1 MRWFIVTALVLITV
15 LAAAASL
22 ATDAEA
28 HGGYDRSEPIS
39 NEVLSERP
47 ARVDVWFTQE
57 VFKQEGA
64 NFVRVFNQQNVQ
76 VSEGDGVVDDDDRT
90 HISVAL
96 PPALG
101 DGRYIV
107 RWKTTSDLDQDTLE
121 GAFCFYI
128 DVEPTAEQEGE
139 CAALEHDAGL
149 EDDDDGVSTATIVI
163 GVVAVVAVL
172 LIAGGGLAIWRGRSA
187 PS

>member
-1 MRWFIVTALVLITV
+1 MRWLTALVLIPI
-15 LAAAASL
+15 LAAAGL
-22 ATDAEA
+22 AMDAEA
-28 HGGYDRSEPIS
+28 HGGYERSEPIQ

-47 ARVDVWFTQE
+47 AAVDVWFTQE

-64 NFVRVFNQQNVQ
+64 NFVRVFDQQNVQ

-90 HISVAL
+90 HISTAL

-107 RWKTTSDLDQDTLE
+107 RWKSTSDLDQDTLE

-128 DVEPTAEQEGE
+128 GVEPTAEQEAE
-139 CAALEHDAGL
+139 CAALDHDAGL

>member
-1 MRWFIVTALVLITV
+1 MRGFIVTALVLTSV
-15 LAAAASL
+15 LAAAGL
-22 ATDAEA
+22 ATDVEA
-28 HGGYDRSEPIS
+28 HGGFDRSEPIP
-39 NEVLSERP
+39 NAVLSERP
-47 ARVDVWFTQE
+47 AGVDVWFTQE

-128 DVEPTAEQEGE
+128 GVEPTAEQEGE
-139 CAALEHDAGL
+139 CAALDHEAGL
-149 EDDDDGVSTATIVI
+149 DDDDDGVSTATIVI
-163 GVVAVVAVL
+163 GAVAVVAVL
-172 LIAGGGLAIWRGRSA
+172 LIAGGGLAIWRRSSA

>member
-1 MRWFIVTALVLITV
+1 MRWFTTLVLITIF
-15 LAAAASL
+15 AAATGL
-22 ATDAEA
+22 ATDVEA
-28 HGGYDRSEPIS
+28 HGGYDRSEPIQ

-47 ARVDVWFTQE
+47 AGVDVWFTEE

-76 VSEGDGVVDDDDRT
+76 VSEGDGLVDDDDRT

-107 RWKTTSDLDQDTLE
+107 RWKTTSDLDQDTIE

-128 DVEPTAEQEGE
+128 RVEPTAEQEGE
-139 CAALEHDAGL
+139 CAALDHEAGP

-163 GVVAVVAVL
+163 GVVAVVAGL

-187 PS
+187 RS